1 MSTSSAYLKKTSSPD
16 MELVRLVAPFE
27 HRGALIDLSLETT
40 ALFDCSDADTV
51 IVLASMRDRLRS
63 ELGVWLTVSA
73 DYSAQLC
80 ARDVKTLSHL
90 VALRHV
96 VIHAESRSFAHAEI
110 VRALLTNDEVNFDN
124 ELATIRGAY
133 NRPAPPAPLT
143 VWSADGGAITSE
155 LETLNIERSVTREA
169 AELTYFS

>member
-1 MSTSSAYLKKTSSPD
+1 

-27 HRGALIDLSLETT
+27 QRDALVDVSHEATV
-40 ALFDCSDADTV
+40 LFHCSDADTV
-51 IVLASMRDRLRS
+51 IVVASLSERLTT
-63 ELGVWLTVSA
+63 EVGVWLEVSA

-90 VALRHV
+90 VSLRHV
-96 VIHAESRSFAHAEI
+96 VIDAPRRSAAHADI
-110 VRALLTNDEVNFDN
+110 VRALLTDDEVNFDN

-143 VWSADGGAITSE
+143 VWSAEDGVLTSE
-155 LETLNIERSVTREA
+155 LGVLHAGRAVTRDG
-169 AELTYFS
+169 AELTYFA

>member
-1 MSTSSAYLKKTSSPD
+1 
-16 MELVRLVAPFE
+16 MELVRLVAPLE
-27 HRGALIDLSLETT
+27 HRGALVALSLESTT
-40 ALFDCSDADTV
+40 LFECSDADTV
-51 IVLASMRDRLRS
+51 IVVASMCDGLTVDV
-63 ELGVWLTVSA
+63 GVWLRVSA

-96 VIHAESRSFAHAEI
+96 VIDAESRSFAHAEI
-110 VRALLTNDEVNFDN
+110 VRTLLTNDEVNFDN

-133 NRPAPPAPLT
+133 NRPAPPSPLT
-143 VWSADGGAITSE
+143 VWSAEGDTLTSE
-155 LETLNIERSVTREA
+155 HANLRVERSATRNG

>member
-1 MSTSSAYLKKTSSPD
+1 

-27 HRGALIDLSLETT
+27 HRDALIALSLEST

-51 IVLASMRDRLRS
+51 IVAASMRDQLTS
-63 ELGVWLTVSA
+63 EVGVWLKVSA

-90 VALRHV
+90 VALHHV
-96 VIHAESRSFAHAEI
+96 VIEAESRSSAHADI

-124 ELATIRGAY
+124 EFAAIRGAY
-133 NRPAPPAPLT
+133 NRPAPPLPVT
-143 VWSADGGAITSE
+143 VWSAEDDTLTSE
-155 LETLNIERSVTREA
+155 LATMRLERSTARDG

>member
-1 MSTSSAYLKKTSSPD
+1 
-16 MELVRLVAPFE
+16 VN
-27 HRGALIDLSLETT
+27 
-40 ALFDCSDADTV
+40 
-51 IVLASMRDRLRS
+51 
-63 ELGVWLTVSA
+63 A

-96 VIHAESRSFAHAEI
+96 VIEAESRSFAHAAI

-143 VWSADGGAITSE
+143 VWSADDNALTSE
-155 LETLNIERSVTREA
+155 LATLRFERSAERHGA
-169 AELTYFS
+169 ALTYFS